1 MTKIV
6 HIIIACLDAL
16 PPSRIQRLTEVF
28 PFQTKLDLVRVP
40 LPKKT
45 FTKKSGKW
53 HAERILSY
61 LSNQLKHLKQDK
73 HWATRVHIRKI
84 LGIVDVDLYFK
95 KPSYLFGLS
104 EFGNDAVISVHRL
117 RPHFYGEEHDEE
129 LFQDRAFKVAAHEL
143 GHAFGLSHCRTKG
156 CIMTY
161 AKSVEDIDDQHD
173 EFCNLCKDKLAAN
186 VSGRKSKVKLKS
198 KD

>member
-1 MTKIV
+1 MTKTV

-16 PPSRIQRLTEVF
+16 PPSRVQRLVEVF
-28 PFQTKLDLVRVP
+28 PFPTKLDLVRLS
-40 LPKKT
+40 LPKKA

-73 HWATRVHIRKI
+73 HWTTRAHIRKI

-117 RPHFYGEEHDEE
+117 KPHFYGEAHDEE
-129 LFQDRAFKVAAHEL
+129 LFQERAFKVAAHEL
-143 GHAFGLSHCRTKG
+143 GHAFGLGHCRTKR

-161 AKSVEDIDDQHD
+161 AKTVGNIDDQHD
-173 EFCNLCKDKLAAN
+173 EFCNPCKEKLI
-186 VSGRKSKVKLKS
+186 VSVSKKSSKVKLKS
-198 KD
+198 KG